1 MSTDDR
7 MQITDL
13 FSRLN
18 LLLDEKRWDDV
29 HTVFTS
35 DISVYSPR
43 NGEIHGID
51 DLVGFMRNAEVAEE
65 HTQHMTTDVLV
76 DVDGDQAVVSANSVV
91 YFFRDGQAPHR
102 TSGLRLA
109 CTAIR
114 TAEGWRLRE
123 SRTTLRW
130 MR

>member
-7 MQITDL
+7 IQITEL

-18 LLLDEKRWDDV
+18 LLLDDKRWGEV

-35 DISVYSPR
+35 DIAVYSPR

-51 DLVGFMRNAEVAEE
+51 DLVDFMRKAEVAEE
-65 HTQHMTTDVLV
+65 HTQHVTTDVLV
-76 DVDGDQAVVSANSVV
+76 DVDGDEAAVSANSVV
-91 YFFRDGQAPHR
+91 YFFREGEAPHR

-109 CTAIR
+109 CTAVR
-114 TAEGWRLRE
+114 TEAGWLLGE